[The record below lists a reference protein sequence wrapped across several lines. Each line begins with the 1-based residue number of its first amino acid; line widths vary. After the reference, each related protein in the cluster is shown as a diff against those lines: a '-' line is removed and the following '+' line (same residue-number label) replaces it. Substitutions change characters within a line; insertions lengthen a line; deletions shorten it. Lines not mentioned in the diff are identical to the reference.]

1 MLLNTVLGVSQK
13 FCEPIYKKSFVLQK
27 IDWLIFANILLVI
40 ISSGFMQSDSI
51 GYFALFAII
60 LTVIKFLTK
69 KNAAFSMTTS
79 IILTRSARSLISLS
93 IKEIHPKINL

>member
-27 IDWLIFANILLVI
+27 IDLLIFANILLVI

-79 IILTRSARSLISLS
+79 EKVLLIYLMFVL
-93 IKEIHPKINL
+93 IQKREF